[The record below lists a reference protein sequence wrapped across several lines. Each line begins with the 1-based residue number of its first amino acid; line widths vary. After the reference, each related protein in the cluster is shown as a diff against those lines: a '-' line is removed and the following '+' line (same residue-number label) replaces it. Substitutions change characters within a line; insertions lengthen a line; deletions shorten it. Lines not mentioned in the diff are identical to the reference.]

1 MFDND
6 LTLNANAFTGVS
18 TPRVHSLISIEGSRS
33 TRSCAAL
40 ATTTPSVLDVQ
51 HGEAKKGKAT
61 YLRSTVGLRRS
72 EIPAG
77 ASPAEDVKAY
87 EHSVRITIERPKNT
101 TVISSAE
108 IATQLGELLSV
119 FGISLSVS
127 GVPTAALTKFL
138 NKEP

>member
-6 LTLNANAFTGVS
+6 LILNANAFTGVS
-18 TPRVHSLISIEGSRS
+18 TPRVHSLISIEGSKS

-40 ATTTPSVLDVQ
+40 ANTTPSVLDIQ
-51 HGEAKKGKAT
+51 HGEVKKGKAV
-61 YLRSTVGLRRS
+61 YKRSTLGLRRS

-77 ASPAEDVKAY
+77 ASPTEDVTSY
-87 EHSVRITIERPKNT
+87 EHSCRIIIESPKNT

-119 FGISLSVS
+119 LGISLSVG
-127 GVPTAALTKFL
+127 GVPTAALTKVL